1 MKRNPNSIPAFLL
14 ALVLAVSLVLPVGA
28 AGSGITLDKT
38 SATLAVGQTLTL
50 TATLPEGSQDA
61 AITWSSANEAIAALV
76 PPAQGQPANTAVFR
90 GMTAGTVT
98 VTATAGGR
106 TALCTITV
114 AQDTP
119 ASVTITPAGPEFLP
133 VGETRQ
139 LTAQVNY
146 TLGSAGNQNVVWSS
160 SDPQVATV
168 DRNGKV
174 TAVAEGTAT
183 ILAVSEAKDALGS
196 VVTGEYALTVTPAR
210 LLPDRLVLSAQQK
223 RVEAG
228 QGVDTVLT
236 APSAL
241 LHNGEADVTD
251 DYTLT
256 YQWTDAQGSPVG
268 TDPTLQVTPTAD
280 TTYTCTI
287 TAACTLDSTQVLTG
301 HCVYTLRMHPGTT
314 LGAVTG
320 LAQGTRTLDQL
331 KNQSGTL
338 SLIDQLVQGDSASES
353 TPAVPGLRSVVFE
366 VDSAT
371 GTQVGTLSVQEG
383 TYYYLE
389 GEAGQA
395 LLSQVTFTP
404 PPGGDLWHQLPGL
417 RGRALLRPPGDPG
430 PGDRRA
436 PRRGGQGL

>member
-1 MKRNPNSIPAFLL
+1 MKRNPKSIPAFLL

-61 AITWSSANEAIAALV
+61 AITWASANEAIAALV

-133 VGETRQ
+133 VGKTRQ

-183 ILAVSEAKDALGS
+183 ILAVSEAKDALG
-196 VVTGEYALTVTPAR
+196 LI
-210 LLPDRLVLSAQQK
+210 LVLDESQSIKAIYSFIS
-223 RVEAG
+223 
-228 QGVDTVLT
+228 QGVVEWEVSDL
-236 APSAL
+236 
-241 LHNGEADVTD
+241 
-251 DYTLT
+251 
-256 YQWTDAQGSPVG
+256 DATRSEPLIE
-268 TDPTLQVTPTAD
+268 TF
-280 TTYTCTI
+280 TI
-287 TAACTLDSTQVLTG
+287 THKG
-301 HCVYTLRMHPGTT
+301 
-314 LGAVTG
+314 
-320 LAQGTRTLDQL
+320 L
-331 KNQSGTL
+331 KNIPIP
-338 SLIDQLVQGDSASES
+338 SL
-353 TPAVPGLRSVVFE
+353 F
-366 VDSAT
+366 
-371 GTQVGTLSVQEG
+371 
-383 TYYYLE
+383 
-389 GEAGQA
+389 
-395 LLSQVTFTP
+395 
-404 PPGGDLWHQLPGL
+404 
-417 RGRALLRPPGDPG
+417 
-430 PGDRRA
+430 
-436 PRRGGQGL
+436 